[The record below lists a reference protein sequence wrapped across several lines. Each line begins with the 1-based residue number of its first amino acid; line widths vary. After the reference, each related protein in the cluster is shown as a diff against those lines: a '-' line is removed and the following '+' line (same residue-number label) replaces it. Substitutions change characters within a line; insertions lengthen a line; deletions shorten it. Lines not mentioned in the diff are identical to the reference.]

1 MSRIRSIHP
10 GLWTDERFVS
20 VSSFARL
27 FYMGILNE
35 CDDGGVF
42 EWSPLKLKMRI
53 LPADNVIADE
63 LLAELVTAGSV
74 MKYDIDGRSYGAV
87 RNFCKYQR
95 PKKPNLIHPKVA
107 EVLQFT
113 GTSSEPVR
121 NQYPTPSEKSPQ
133 RKEEGGNTDADAS
146 GAEAPVDLAKALFD
160 SAVPY
165 LVTHGSKERNAR
177 SMVASWR
184 KDHGDGPVIDA
195 VAAAQR
201 NAVSEPI
208 PFIIKYLERK
218 DGQQT
223 RGLQRNAPP
232 PANPLLAAAIR
243 RYGNRDSPDG
253 GLDFGASVPATG
265 GH

>member
-1 MSRIRSIHP
+1 MTDWVR
-10 GLWTDERFVS
+10 LWHDMPTDPKWR
-20 VSSFARL
+20 
-27 FYMGILNE
+27 
-35 CDDGGVF
+35 
-42 EWSPLKLKMRI
+42 
-53 LPADNVIADE
+53 VIARKSGQPLPCVLSVFVLMMANASGNASERGHLSAWDHEDAAAALDMDE
-63 LLAELVTAGSV
+63 EAVQAIYEAMQGKVLEGTYLTGWEKRQPKREDSTAFKRKAEWKERKKNASERSGTQGNAPDADSDA
-74 MKYDIDGRSYGAV
+74 DIS
-87 RNFCKYQR
+87 
-95 PKKPNLIHPKVA
+95 
-107 EVLQFT
+107 
-113 GTSSEPVR
+113 
-121 NQYPTPSEKSPQ
+121 
-133 RKEEGGNTDADAS
+133 DADAS

-165 LVTHGSKERNAR
+165 LVTHGSKEKNAR

-184 KDHGDGPVIDA
+184 KTHGDGPVIDA

-253 GLDFGASVPATG
+253 GLDFGASVAPTG